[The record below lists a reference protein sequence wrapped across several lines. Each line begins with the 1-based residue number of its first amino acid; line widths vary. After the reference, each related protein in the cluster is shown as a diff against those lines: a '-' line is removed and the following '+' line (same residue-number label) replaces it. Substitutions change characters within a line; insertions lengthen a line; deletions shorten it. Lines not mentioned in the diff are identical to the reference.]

1 MTPGD
6 SRLAPSGASTLR
18 GAHKEGVF
26 LKADSVTISPAR
38 PPGVRARKPAVAADS
53 GSDSPRETFA
63 GGRGESV
70 LDRVKGFA
78 GRVLKGFSYPKQPAY
93 KAERGEHKVGV
104 SYKTVVDESRQR
116 KIPMVVYYPKGLEE
130 PGSSPVVVMSHGLAG
145 NSATYQYFGQH
156 LASHGYTVLQ
166 PTHVGSDTTAVLTR
180 TPIFTFTQDELKE
193 RVADI
198 KYTLDMVE
206 SQDTRLPAALTDSAD
221 MERVA
226 LAGHSFGAIT
236 ALAMAGTDVKDDKG
250 KNVPVADKRID
261 AFIAMS
267 PYGDSLPSHLAG
279 LDVETYDDIK
289 KPILYLSGSKDGLF
303 TLGKGPHVHT
313 KPFEDTGTDQKY
325 HVVIGGTRHA
335 EFAQVIGL
343 FDRRTVEMT
352 ESTSAAFLDA
362 YLKKDRK
369 AQAYLTE
376 ELAGVAR
383 TRDSWA
389 FIGPT
394 GENCESLGNP

>member
-1 MTPGD
+1 M
-6 SRLAPSGASTLR
+6 
-18 GAHKEGVF
+18 
-26 LKADSVTISPAR
+26 KADSLNLSPAR
-38 PPGVRARKPAVAADS
+38 KPTRGLRKRAGTP
-53 GSDSPRETFA
+53 SPEREVPQESFVSS
-63 GGRGESV
+63 RGESL
-70 LDRVKGFA
+70 LDKVKGFA
-78 GRVLKGFSYPKQPAY
+78 GRVLKGLSYPKEPAY
-93 KAERGEHKVGV
+93 KAMRGDHQVAV

-116 KIPMVVYYPKGLEE
+116 KIPMVMYYPKGMEE
-130 PGSSPVVVMSHGLAG
+130 HGSSPVVVMSHGLAG

-156 LASHGYTVLQ
+156 LASHGYTVIQ
-166 PTHVGSDTTAVLTR
+166 PTHVGSDTKAVLTR
-180 TPIFTFTQDELKE
+180 TPIFTFTQDELKQ
-193 RVADI
+193 RVADV
-198 KYTLDMVE
+198 KYTLDLV
-206 SQDTRLPAALTDSAD
+206 QRKDTRLPAALTDSAD
-221 MERVA
+221 IKRVA

-236 ALAMAGTDVKDDKG
+236 AVAMAGADVKDGKG

-289 KPILYLSGSKDGLF
+289 KPVLYLSGSKDGLF

-325 HVVIGGTRHA
+325 HLVIGGTRHA

-352 ESTSAAFLDA
+352 ESTSTAFLDA
-362 YLKKDRK
+362 YLKKDS
-369 AQAYLTE
+369 QARTYLHD
-376 ELAGVAR
+376 ELPAVAR

-394 GENCESLGNP
+394 GENCETLTS